1 MSVAPSLELTNDA
14 VLFFFSATDVGGVS
28 RTNLKKQLPTNFKNF
43 VLNNLQINF

>member
-28 RTNLKKQLPTNFKNF
+28 RTNLKKTASD
-43 VLNNLQINF
+43 